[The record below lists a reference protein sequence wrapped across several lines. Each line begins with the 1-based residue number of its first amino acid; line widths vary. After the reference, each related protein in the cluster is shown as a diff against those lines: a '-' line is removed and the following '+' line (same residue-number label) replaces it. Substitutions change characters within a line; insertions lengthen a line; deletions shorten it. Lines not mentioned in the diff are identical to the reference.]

1 MKNLILGRTC
11 IIFARHLATVKK
23 ADKVVI
29 VFHGK
34 VVEQGPREELMA
46 RRGILYHLMNTDL
59 SSDVAPAL

>member
-29 VFHGK
+29 VFRGK